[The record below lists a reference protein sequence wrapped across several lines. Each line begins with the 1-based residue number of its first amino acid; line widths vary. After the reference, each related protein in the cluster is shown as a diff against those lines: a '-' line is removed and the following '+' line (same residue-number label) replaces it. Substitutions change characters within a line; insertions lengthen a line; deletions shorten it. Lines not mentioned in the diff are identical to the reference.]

1 MAHSNSDQD
10 PAGQERLV
18 EEVTQKLGILEGDKE
33 DEGSRPREL
42 GSKGMGDKRK
52 PGSWG
57 PECGIAGT
65 LILSPEADI
74 TEVSRRAKQQMNPEG
89 LRVPW

>member
-18 EEVTQKLGILEGDKE
+18 EEVTQKLGILEGAKE
-33 DEGSRPREL
+33 DKGSRLREL
-42 GSKGMGDKRK
+42 GSQGRGDERK
-52 PGSWG
+52 PGAWG
-57 PECGIAGT
+57 AECGIAGT

-74 TEVSRRAKQQMNPEG
+74 TEGSRRARQQMNPEG
-89 LRVPW
+89 LSVPW